1 MNAEELG
8 ALSYRELQKL
18 AKSNKISARQ
28 PKEALIKAL
37 IKTGLNCDTTQ
48 NKAKSGKNFN
58 EIFDASIAS
67 SIFTDDGKSE
77 AETDNDDD
85 TDKNV
90 EVVQP
95 AKRKMSSGVKRKPKR
110 GRYAEFYSAP
120 RTSSPIQS
128 ETPNR
133 RSSRGSVLVLSPP
146 PTGEKKTLNSTIT
159 INSSAENSRKNSL
172 AKLDRSEEE
181 KEILT
186 GGTSQPANLNET
198 FETKPQNSRKSSMM
212 LENRKISVKGST
224 PSSGASRKSL
234 LNIPLRKS
242 LVGTPGSI
250 RKARPSVAISSQKLA
265 FAAEKMLQLTPSVN
279 EEGKSVK
286 KARPDKKSLIGNLL
300 SKPGNHCV
308 YIFNFLKNIQ
318 LGIRQV

>member
-37 IKTGLNCDTTQ
+37 IKTGLNSTQ
-48 NKAKSGKNFN
+48 NEAKSHNNFN

-77 AETDNDDD
+77 AETEDDDD

-146 PTGEKKTLNSTIT
+146 PTRGEKKTLNSTIT

-172 AKLDRSEEE
+172 AKLDRSDEE

-186 GGTSQPANLNET
+186 GVTTQPANLNET
-198 FETKPQNSRKSSMM
+198 FETKPQNSLKNSIVD
-212 LENRKISVKGST
+212 NRKISVKGST
-224 PSSGASRKSL
+224 PSSVASRKSL

-286 KARPDKKSLIGNLL
+286 KARPDKKSLIGNL
-300 SKPGNHCV
+300 SKPGNHCA
-308 YIFNFLKNIQ
+308 YIFNFLKNI
-318 LGIRQV
+318 L